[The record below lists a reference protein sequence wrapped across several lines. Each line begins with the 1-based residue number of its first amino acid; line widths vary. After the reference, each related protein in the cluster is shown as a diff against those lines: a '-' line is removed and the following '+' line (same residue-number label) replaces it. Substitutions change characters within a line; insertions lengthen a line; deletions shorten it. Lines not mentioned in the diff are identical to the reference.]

1 MGAAMP
7 ILMGIQTIGKLAG
20 ANADYHRTK
29 DMLKAQQQAAEQN
42 AAIEGIKASQVADN
56 YAAKQKQADDQMRLV
71 RGQIAAAAGASGLN
85 NTGSATDAL
94 TATEEAYLE
103 DSKNILRNQRNATW
117 GYMVNQA
124 NYLNESKN
132 YDAMIKQA
140 KQQRNM
146 SYFNTLIGAASQA
159 YDMGMFGKGGSKSGG
174 NTLFRYGDVKDDW
187 TYNGDLKGGTN
198 LFRVGNVKNSW
209 TYR

>member
-29 DMLKAQQQAAEQN
+29 EMLKAQQQAAEQN
-42 AAIEGIKASQVADN
+42 AKIEGIKASQVAEN
-56 YAAKQKQADDQMRLV
+56 FAAKQKQADDQMRLV
-71 RGQIAAAAGASGLN
+71 RGQIAAAAGASGLA

-132 YDAMIKQA
+132 YDAMIAQA
-140 KQQRNM
+140 KRQRNM

-159 YDMGMFGKGGSKSGG
+159 YDMGMFGKGGSKTS
-174 NTLFRYGDVKDDW
+174 NNDDW
-187 TYNGDLKGGTN
+187 YKQGFADMKNRYANNTPGYKPIATTSGFKTY
-198 LFRVGNVKNSW
+198 F
-209 TYR
+209 